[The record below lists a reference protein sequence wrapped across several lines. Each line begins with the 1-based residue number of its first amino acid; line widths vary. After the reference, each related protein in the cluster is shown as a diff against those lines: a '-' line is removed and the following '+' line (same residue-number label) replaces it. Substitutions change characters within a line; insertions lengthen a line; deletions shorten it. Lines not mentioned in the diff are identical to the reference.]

1 MMRQRIYRGAV
12 LAVGL
17 MLLAVAAV
25 PLAVISGNCRC
36 GVENHELAVGKGQC
50 RMKLRKIWVLPLL
63 LTLVCSVGCGGKA
76 DLLHGYEK
84 VVSSMGSLARTS
96 EHKLIGTRT
105 CGSDNYTGAYAATC
119 RQARGKDVVFG
130 GCSLQAR
137 RLQVTGSVA
146 CQSGFVQLIVKNGSD
161 ELWLTPDANGNISQ
175 EITGSGGDWYLSV
188 EYADFSGSVT
198 LCSAYAK

>member
-1 MMRQRIYRGAV
+1 
-12 LAVGL
+12 
-17 MLLAVAAV
+17 
-25 PLAVISGNCRC
+25 
-36 GVENHELAVGKGQC
+36 
-50 RMKLRKIWVLPLL
+50 MKLRKIWVLPLL

-161 ELWLTPDANGNISQ
+161 ELWLTHDANGNISQ
-175 EITGSGGDWYLSV
+175 EITGSGGDHILGVLFYSCHIL
-188 EYADFSGSVT
+188 
-198 LCSAYAK
+198 L

>member
-1 MMRQRIYRGAV
+1 
-12 LAVGL
+12 
-17 MLLAVAAV
+17 
-25 PLAVISGNCRC
+25 
-36 GVENHELAVGKGQC
+36 
-50 RMKLRKIWVLPLL
+50 MKLRKIWVLPLL

-105 CGSDNYTGAYAATC
+105 CWGDNYTGAYAATC

-175 EITGSGGDWYLSV
+175 EITGSGGGPGLFGGYPEKCRFFRQRDIMQCLCEMKKSV
-188 EYADFSGSVT
+188 SSGTVRFLLFHTDDRVSF
-198 LCSAYAK
+198 C

>member
-1 MMRQRIYRGAV
+1 
-12 LAVGL
+12 
-17 MLLAVAAV
+17 
-25 PLAVISGNCRC
+25 
-36 GVENHELAVGKGQC
+36 
-50 RMKLRKIWVLPLL
+50 MKLRKIWVLPLL

-130 GCSLQAR
+130 GCSLPVRLCAADREKRQRRTVAHTRCKREHLTGDHRQRR
-137 RLQVTGSVA
+137 RLVSFGGICRFFRQRDIMQCLCEMKKSVS
-146 CQSGFVQLIVKNGSD
+146 SGTVRFLLFHTDDRVS
-161 ELWLTPDANGNISQ
+161 
-175 EITGSGGDWYLSV
+175 
-188 EYADFSGSVT
+188 F
-198 LCSAYAK
+198 C

>member
-1 MMRQRIYRGAV
+1 
-12 LAVGL
+12 
-17 MLLAVAAV
+17 
-25 PLAVISGNCRC
+25 
-36 GVENHELAVGKGQC
+36 
-50 RMKLRKIWVLPLL
+50 
-63 LTLVCSVGCGGKA
+63 
-76 DLLHGYEK
+76 
-84 VVSSMGSLARTS
+84 MGSLARTS

-105 CGSDNYTGAYAATC
+105 CGSDDYTGAYAATC

-198 LCSAYAK
+198 LCSAYAE

>member
-1 MMRQRIYRGAV
+1 
-12 LAVGL
+12 
-17 MLLAVAAV
+17 
-25 PLAVISGNCRC
+25 
-36 GVENHELAVGKGQC
+36 
-50 RMKLRKIWVLPLL
+50 MKLRKIWVLPLL

-175 EITGSGGDWYLSV
+175 ELPAGAGTYLHRQRRRLVSFGGICRFFRQRDIMQCLCEMKKSVSSGTVRFLLFHTDDRVS
-188 EYADFSGSVT
+188 F
-198 LCSAYAK
+198 C

>member
-1 MMRQRIYRGAV
+1 
-12 LAVGL
+12 
-17 MLLAVAAV
+17 
-25 PLAVISGNCRC
+25 
-36 GVENHELAVGKGQC
+36 
-50 RMKLRKIWVLPLL
+50 MKLRKIWVLPLL

-130 GCSLQAR
+130 GQGGCKSRAR
-137 RLQVTGSVA
+137 LPASPA
-146 CQSGFVQLIVKNGSD
+146 
-161 ELWLTPDANGNISQ
+161 
-175 EITGSGGDWYLSV
+175 
-188 EYADFSGSVT
+188 
-198 LCSAYAK
+198 LCS

>member
-1 MMRQRIYRGAV
+1 
-12 LAVGL
+12 
-17 MLLAVAAV
+17 
-25 PLAVISGNCRC
+25 
-36 GVENHELAVGKGQC
+36 
-50 RMKLRKIWVLPLL
+50 MKLRKIWVLPLL

-76 DLLHGYEK
+76 NLLHGYEK

-105 CGSDNYTGAYAATC
+105 CGSDDYTGAYAATC

-188 EYADFSGSVT
+188 EYTDFSGSVT
-198 LCSAYAK
+198 LCSAYAE

>member
-1 MMRQRIYRGAV
+1 
-12 LAVGL
+12 
-17 MLLAVAAV
+17 
-25 PLAVISGNCRC
+25 
-36 GVENHELAVGKGQC
+36 
-50 RMKLRKIWVLPLL
+50 MKLRKIWVLPML

-137 RLQVTGSVA
+137 RRLVSFGGICRFFRQRDIMQCLCEMKKSVS
-146 CQSGFVQLIVKNGSD
+146 SGTVRFLLFHTDDRVS
-161 ELWLTPDANGNISQ
+161 
-175 EITGSGGDWYLSV
+175 
-188 EYADFSGSVT
+188 F
-198 LCSAYAK
+198 C

>member
-1 MMRQRIYRGAV
+1 
-12 LAVGL
+12 
-17 MLLAVAAV
+17 
-25 PLAVISGNCRC
+25 
-36 GVENHELAVGKGQC
+36 
-50 RMKLRKIWVLPLL
+50 MKLRKIWVLPLL

-188 EYADFSGSVT
+188 EYRLGR
-198 LCSAYAK
+198 YAFCYFTRTIVFLFAEPVVRRGCRETAPACPCCVR

>member
-1 MMRQRIYRGAV
+1 
-12 LAVGL
+12 
-17 MLLAVAAV
+17 
-25 PLAVISGNCRC
+25 
-36 GVENHELAVGKGQC
+36 
-50 RMKLRKIWVLPLL
+50 MKLRKIWVLPLL

-175 EITGSGGDWYLSV
+175 EITGSGGIREQLVAIRPRQCRAMRLRLTGNGQCAIFAATALYGR
-188 EYADFSGSVT
+188 GSDR
-198 LCSAYAK
+198 L

>member
-1 MMRQRIYRGAV
+1 
-12 LAVGL
+12 
-17 MLLAVAAV
+17 
-25 PLAVISGNCRC
+25 
-36 GVENHELAVGKGQC
+36 
-50 RMKLRKIWVLPLL
+50 MKLRKIWVLPLL

-146 CQSGFVQLIVKNGSD
+146 CQSGFVQLIVKNGS
-161 ELWLTPDANGNISQ
+161 
-175 EITGSGGDWYLSV
+175 GGDWYLSV